1 MLPDWRRWPT
11 SIGGSIPTAARGG
24 IASRRPFMAKAHSV
38 IIVNG
43 AWADGSSGNKLSLG
57 LLAAAIRPIVIGQAN
72 RGGWSPFQKISRA
85 QEYRP

>member
-1 MLPDWRRWPT
+1 MDPFQLPHVVALLA
-11 SIGGSIPTAARGG
+11 GGL
-24 IASRRPFMAKAHSV
+24 FMAKAHSV

-57 LLAAAIRPIVIGQAN
+57 LSAAAIRPIVIAQAN
-72 RGGWSPFQKISRA
+72 REGWSPFQKISLA